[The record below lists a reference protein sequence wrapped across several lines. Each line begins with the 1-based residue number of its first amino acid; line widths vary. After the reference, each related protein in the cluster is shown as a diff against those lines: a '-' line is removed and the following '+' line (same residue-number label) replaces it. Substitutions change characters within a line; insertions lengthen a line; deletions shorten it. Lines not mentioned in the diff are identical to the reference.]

1 MNAKTTTSAMC
12 RPFVRSHWLR
22 ESSVV
27 DILASGFPFT
37 RGNQTWVVI
46 HPTT

>member
-1 MNAKTTTSAMC
+1 MIANSKTSAMC
-12 RPFVRSHWLR
+12 RPFVRNHWLR

-37 RGNQTWVVI
+37 RGNQTGL
-46 HPTT
+46 